1 MTDKAINK
9 DIAINELL
17 EYINKTNNFKCFKK
31 GFIIQVFNNN
41 KHLLYINTRKIK
53 QILYT
58 KYGNKN
64 NRVSI
69 LFNDNKILTIYYNKG
84 QYIFNI

>member
-9 DIAINELL
+9 NIAINELL
-17 EYINKTNNFKCFKK
+17 EYINKTNNFKSVKL
-31 GFIIQVFNNN
+31 GFIIQIFNNN
-41 KHLLYINTRKIK
+41 KHLLYINTRNIK

-64 NRVSI
+64 DRVSV
-69 LFNDNKILTIYYNKG
+69 LFNDDKILTIYYNKG
-84 QYIFNI
+84 QYIFNV

>member
-1 MTDKAINK
+1 MNDKAINK

-17 EYINKTNNFKCFKK
+17 EYINKTNNFKGLKK
-31 GFIIQVFNNN
+31 GFIIQVFNN

-64 NRVSI
+64 DRVSI
-69 LFNDNKILTIYYNKG
+69 LFNDKILTIYYNKN
-84 QYIFNI
+84 QYIFNT

>member
-9 DIAINELL
+9 NIAINELL
-17 EYINKTNNFKCFKK
+17 EYINKTNNFKSVKK

-58 KYGNKN
+58 KYGKEND
-64 NRVSI
+64 RVSV

-84 QYIFNI
+84 QYIFNV